1 MMIIDHVDSL
11 TTGSVE
17 ADRVVAI
24 VEVLARHGLVHVDGE
39 VVRLGE

>member
-11 TTGSVE
+11 TTGSVKV
-17 ADRVVAI
+17 DRVVAI
-24 VEVLARHGLVHVDGE
+24 VEALARHGLVHVDGE